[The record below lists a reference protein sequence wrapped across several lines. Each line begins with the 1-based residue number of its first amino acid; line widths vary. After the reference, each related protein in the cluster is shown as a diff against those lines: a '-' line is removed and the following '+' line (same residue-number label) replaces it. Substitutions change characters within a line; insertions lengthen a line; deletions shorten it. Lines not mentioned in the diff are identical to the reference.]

1 MNKNQLLALAAFI
14 TSLANDACGEFTKTE
29 NPPAGGEA
37 PPVKRRGRPPTTAAP
52 PPTEPEKTEEPR
64 AGGKTFITPPP
75 SGDEEAATGKTYEE
89 MRALIEPLI
98 KAARGPEVKPII
110 TKYAATLKDMD
121 PKDYPAF
128 EKDIEAL
135 LY

>member
-1 MNKNQLLALAAFI
+1 MTKNQLLALAAFI
-14 TSLANDACGEFTKTE
+14 TSLANDGECSTTTE
-29 NPPAGGEA
+29 TVPAGGEA
-37 PPVKRRGRPPTTAAP
+37 PPTKRRGRPPTTATP
-52 PPTEPEKTEEPR
+52 PPTDPAPPEDKP
-64 AGGKTFITPPP
+64 AGQTG
-75 SGDEEAATGKTYEE
+75 GAAATAGSKTYEE

-121 PKDYPAF
+121 LKDYPAF